1 MDLQLEGKTAL
12 VTGGSRG
19 IGKAIARQLANEGV
33 DVVISARNMD
43 TLQATAEELSKE
55 TGRRIVPVVGDTSNN
70 ESVANMAKEALAALG
85 HIDILVNN
93 AAAVGGASSGEN
105 PDAGLVDAEAFLGDY
120 NGKTLGYLRC
130 ARALAPNMKENG
142 WGRIINISGLAA
154 RNAGNYSGGMR
165 NVSVVYLTKTL
176 SNDLAPYGINVTVV
190 HPGQTRTEIWP
201 QRLEAMAKAQ
211 GKTPDEM
218 QKDIISRN
226 AIRQMVDS
234 SDIAN
239 VVTFLASP
247 RSLAIT
253 GDTVVAAGG
262 GGNAVYY

>member
-1 MDLQLEGKTAL
+1 
-12 VTGGSRG
+12 
-19 IGKAIARQLANEGV
+19 
-33 DVVISARNMD
+33 
-43 TLQATAEELSKE
+43 
-55 TGRRIVPVVGDTSNN
+55 
-70 ESVANMAKEALAALG
+70 
-85 HIDILVNN
+85 
-93 AAAVGGASSGEN
+93 
-105 PDAGLVDAEAFLGDY
+105 
-120 NGKTLGYLRC
+120 
-130 ARALAPNMKENG
+130 
-142 WGRIINISGLAA
+142 
-154 RNAGNYSGGMR
+154 
-165 NVSVVYLTKTL
+165 
-176 SNDLAPYGINVTVV
+176 
-190 HPGQTRTEIWP
+190 
-201 QRLEAMAKAQ
+201 MAKAQ

>member
-1 MDLQLEGKTAL
+1 
-12 VTGGSRG
+12 
-19 IGKAIARQLANEGV
+19 
-33 DVVISARNMD
+33 
-43 TLQATAEELSKE
+43 
-55 TGRRIVPVVGDTSNN
+55 
-70 ESVANMAKEALAALG
+70 
-85 HIDILVNN
+85 
-93 AAAVGGASSGEN
+93 
-105 PDAGLVDAEAFLGDY
+105 
-120 NGKTLGYLRC
+120 
-130 ARALAPNMKENG
+130 MKESG

-176 SNDLAPYGINVTVV
+176 SNELAPHGINVTVV

-201 QRLEAMAKAQ
+201 QRLEIMAKAQ

-218 QKDIISRN
+218 QADVISRN
-226 AIRQMVDS
+226 AIRQMVDAT
-234 SDIAN
+234 DIAN

-253 GDTVVAAGG
+253 GDAVVAGGG